1 MAALVA
7 AAVLLSTSL
16 FASDHADPIDP
27 FNRERLEGGITDLFF
42 PILADGKP
50 AFPFHRTDGISLAM
64 LDLSLRPALTAGER
78 SQIKGFRG
86 DPLRPSGPDR
96 DGIAPAGAVGEIRA
110 G

>member
-1 MAALVA
+1 VAALVA

-78 SQIKGFRG
+78 SQIKGF
-86 DPLRPSGPDR
+86 
-96 DGIAPAGAVGEIRA
+96 AVILCVRRA
-110 G
+110 LTETGSLQLEP